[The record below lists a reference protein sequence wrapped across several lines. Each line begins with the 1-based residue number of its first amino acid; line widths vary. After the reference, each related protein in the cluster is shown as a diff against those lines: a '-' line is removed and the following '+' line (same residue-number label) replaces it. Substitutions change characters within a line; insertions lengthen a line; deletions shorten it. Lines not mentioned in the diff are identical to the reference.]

1 MRTFCSLCELAILC
15 MQRIHVLIVIDLDF
29 IYWFQTVVDLSLD
42 TDEMGWI
49 FGRIFTHPIRER
61 LLFWWVTVFFE
72 QNSDCLPQVPA
83 LVKKALNHLITYFH
97 VMWQNECIINCF
109 SNLHCMWHILS
120 FFTNVD
126 DPWSPLSQMLVIYTL
141 TWACRCI

>member
-29 IYWFQTVVDLSLD
+29 IYWFQTVFVSFSWHGWNGLNFWENIYSSNQKEAFIL
-42 TDEMGWI
+42 MGYCVLW
-49 FGRIFTHPIRER
+49 T
-61 LLFWWVTVFFE
+61 
-72 QNSDCLPQVPA
+72 SDCLPQVPA

-97 VMWQNECIINCF
+97 VMWQNECIINWF

-120 FFTNVD
+120 FLTYVD
-126 DPWSPLSQMLVIYTL
+126 DPWSPVSQAVGYIYMYINLSM
-141 TWACRCI
+141 

>member
-1 MRTFCSLCELAILC
+1 MYAAHTCINCYRLGFHL
-15 MQRIHVLIVIDLDF
+15 LISNSGCIFLLTWMKWAEF
-29 IYWFQTVVDLSLD
+29 
-42 TDEMGWI
+42 

-72 QNSDCLPQVPA
+72 LNSDFLPQVPA

-126 DPWSPLSQMLVIYTL
+126 DPWSSLSQMLVIYTL